1 MKKPIKVL
9 FLPGDGIGQ
18 EVLREV
24 RKVADWFDDMTSL
37 AFNIEEGYIGGT
49 AYDRFGSPYPAETK
63 RQVHASDAVMLG
75 AVGGPEWASVGFECR
90 PEQGLLDLRQDM
102 SVYANF
108 RPVFVFDSMKSTSSL
123 KEEVV
128 DGMDILIVRE
138 LAGGLY
144 FGNPR
149 GIEELANGDERGF
162 NTATYDSSEVRA
174 IAEVAFKAAM
184 RGNKRVCSVDKANVL
199 ECMRVWRKT
208 VNEVAE
214 KYPEVELTHMYV
226 DNAAMQ
232 MVLNPCQFDVMLTP
246 NLIGDVLSDLGAAMS
261 GSLGMLPSASLGH
274 MKDDNYRWALY
285 EPVHGSAPDIAGKN
299 KANPL
304 AAILSF
310 SMLLKHSLNQPQMAK
325 GVVNAVKKVL
335 EDGYRT
341 SDIMKEGE
349 GFTEVSCSEMGT
361 AVVKELGRFVRD
373 DMAA

>member
-24 RKVADWFDDMTSL
+24 RKVAEWFDDMTGL
-37 AFNIEEGYIGGT
+37 AFNIEDGYIGGT
-49 AYDRFGSPYPAETK
+49 AYDRFGSPYPTETK
-63 RQVHASDAVMLG
+63 KQVRSSDAVMLG
-75 AVGGPEWASVGFECR
+75 AVGGPEWSSVGFECR

-108 RPVFVFDSMKSTSSL
+108 RPVFVFDSMKKASSL

-128 DGMDILIVRE
+128 EGMDILIVRE

-149 GIEELANGDERGF
+149 GIEDLPNGDERGF
-162 NTATYDSSEVRA
+162 NTATYTSAEVRA

-184 RGNKRVCSVDKANVL
+184 RGNKRLCSVDKANVL
-199 ECMRVWRKT
+199 ESMRVWRKA
-208 VNEVAE
+208 VNQVAE
-214 KYPEVELTHMYV
+214 KYPDVELTHMYV

-232 MVLNPCQFDVMLTP
+232 MVLNPRQFDVMLTP

-261 GSLGMLPSASLGH
+261 GSLGMLPSASLGD
-274 MKDDNYRWALY
+274 MKDDKYRWALY
-285 EPVHGSAPDIAGKN
+285 EPVHGSAPDIAGQN

-310 SMLLKHSLNQPQMAK
+310 SMLLKHSLNQPKMAK
-325 GVVNAVKKVL
+325 GVVDAVKKVL

-341 SDIMKEGE
+341 SDIMHEGCKK
-349 GFTEVSCSEMGT
+349 VSCSEMGT

>member
-24 RKVADWFDDMTSL
+24 RKVAEWFDDMTSL

-49 AYDRFGSPYPAETK
+49 AYDRFGSPYPKETK
-63 RQVHASDAVMLG
+63 KQVHSADAVMLG
-75 AVGGPEWASVGFECR
+75 AVGGPQWANVGFECR

-108 RPVFVFDSMKSTSSL
+108 RPVFVFDSMKNVSSL
-123 KEEVV
+123 KEEIV

-149 GIEELANGDERGF
+149 GIEDLPNGDERGF
-162 NTATYDSSEVRA
+162 NTATYTSAEVRA

-199 ECMRVWRKT
+199 ESMRVWRKA
-208 VNEVAE
+208 VNQTAE

-232 MVLNPCQFDVMLTP
+232 MVLNPRQFDVMLTP

-261 GSLGMLPSASLGH
+261 GSLGMLPSASLGDR
-274 MKDDNYRWALY
+274 KDDSYRWALY
-285 EPVHGSAPDIAGKN
+285 EPVHGSAPDISGQN

-310 SMLLKHSLNQPQMAK
+310 SMLLKHSLNQPKMAK
-325 GVVNAVKKVL
+325 GIVNAVKKVL

-341 SDIMKEGE
+341 PDIMHEGCK
-349 GFTEVSCSEMGT
+349 EVSCSEMGT
-361 AVVKELGRFVRD
+361 IITKELGRFVRD
-373 DMAA
+373 DIAA